1 MSKMS
6 VTEVA
11 RIFEVKPVTVVRW
24 INAGYLKAEKDPNG
38 RGRYGGSYLIEDAD
52 LRAFV
57 LSDNYSGHPED
68 ILDSRVFNRTPLL
81 EECYPINLLL
91 ACLGIP
97 IDSEEIAPDIWDY
110 DIRYF
115 KQLISTLMDREQR
128 VLEMRYQFGMSLD
141 EVGKALHLTR
151 ERVRQIQIKAERKL
165 RYRSASGGVRIV
177 NHEKYDALRQ
187 ENNELKARLSSLE
200 HNLDVY
206 RTRLEALDAIKV
218 ENPEENSGLKTERL
232 NKVKLEELDWSIRAY
247 NCLKR
252 AGFNTLGDIL
262 YFDQNQG
269 NIEAPFRCQ
278 SWWQIRNFG
287 KKSMIEV
294 AKTVFNY
301 CGYRLQDWKE
311 DKGYVGLIPL
321 APNEELCS
329 TPIYRGE

>member
-11 RIFEVKPVTVVRW
+11 RILEVTPSTVVRW
-24 INAGYLKAEKDPNG
+24 INQGYLKAEKDPNG
-38 RGRYGGSYLIEDAD
+38 RGRYGGSYLVEDSD

-57 LSDNYSGHPED
+57 MSDNYTGHPED
-68 ILDSRVFNRTPLL
+68 ILDSRAFIRVPSL
-81 EECYPINLLL
+81 EECYPINLLI
-91 ACLGIP
+91 ACLEIP
-97 IDSEEIAPDIWDY
+97 IDSEEVAPDIWDY
-110 DIRYF
+110 DIRHF
-115 KQLISTLMDREQR
+115 KKLISTLMDREQR
-128 VLEMRYQFGMSLD
+128 VLEMRYQFGMSL
-141 EVGKALHLTR
+141 EEAAKAFGLTK
-151 ERVRQIQIKAERKL
+151 ERVRQIQKKAERKL
-165 RYRSASGGVRIV
+165 RYSSVSDGIRVV
-177 NHEKYDALRQ
+177 NHETFDALKQ
-187 ENNELKARLSSLE
+187 ENSKLKARISGLE

-206 RTRLEALDAIKV
+206 RARLEELNV
-218 ENPEENSGLKTERL
+218 ELEKPEENRGSKAESF
-232 NKVKLEELDWSIRAY
+232 NKIKIEELDWSIRAY

-269 NIEAPFRCQ
+269 NVEEPFRCQ
-278 SWWQIRNFG
+278 SWWHIRNFG

>member
-11 RIFEVKPVTVVRW
+11 RILEVTPSTVVRW
-24 INAGYLKAEKDPNG
+24 INQGYLKAEKDPNG

-57 LSDNYSGHPED
+57 MSDNYTGHPED
-68 ILDSRVFNRTPLL
+68 ILNFRAFNRVPSL
-81 EECYPINLLL
+81 EECYPINLLI
-91 ACLGIP
+91 ACLDIP
-97 IDSEEIAPDIWDY
+97 IDSEEVAPDVWDY
-110 DIRYF
+110 DIRHF

-141 EVGKALHLTR
+141 EVAKAFGLTR
-151 ERVRQIQIKAERKL
+151 ERVRQIQKKAERKL
-165 RYRSASGGVRIV
+165 RYCSASSGIRVV
-177 NHEKYDALRQ
+177 NHETFDALKQ
-187 ENNELKARLSSLE
+187 ENTKLKARISGLE

-206 RTRLEALDAIKV
+206 RARLEELNV
-218 ENPEENSGLKTERL
+218 ELEKPEENRGCKAESF
-232 NKVKLEELDWSIRAY
+232 NKVKIEELDWSVRAY

-269 NIEAPFRCQ
+269 NVEEPFRCQ
-278 SWWQIRNFG
+278 SWWHIRNFG
-287 KKSMIEV
+287 RKSLMEV
-294 AKTVFNY
+294 AKSVFNY

-311 DKGYVGLIPL
+311 GNGYVGLIPL
-321 APNEELCS
+321 APNDELCS
-329 TPIYRGE
+329 VPIYRGE

>member
-11 RIFEVKPVTVVRW
+11 RILEVTPSTVVRW
-24 INAGYLKAEKDPNG
+24 INQGYLKAEKDPNG

-52 LRAFV
+52 MRAFV
-57 LSDNYSGHPED
+57 LSDNYTGHPED
-68 ILDSRVFNRTPLL
+68 ILDSRAFNRVPSL
-81 EECYPINLLL
+81 EECYPLNLLI
-91 ACLGIP
+91 ACLDIP
-97 IDSEEIAPDIWDY
+97 IDSEEVAPDIWDY
-110 DIRYF
+110 DIRHF
-115 KQLISTLMDREQR
+115 KKLISTLMDREQR
-128 VLEMRYQFGMSLD
+128 VLEMRYQFGMSL
-141 EVGKALHLTR
+141 EEAAKAFGLTK
-151 ERVRQIQIKAERKL
+151 ERVRQIQKKAERKL
-165 RYRSASGGVRIV
+165 RYRSVSDGIRVV
-177 NHEKYDALRQ
+177 NHETFDALKQ
-187 ENNELKARLSSLE
+187 ENSKLKARISGLE

-206 RTRLEALDAIKV
+206 RARLEELNV
-218 ENPEENSGLKTERL
+218 ELEKPEENRGLKAENF
-232 NKVKLEELDWSIRAY
+232 NKVKIEELDWSIRAY

-269 NIEAPFRCQ
+269 NVEEPFRYQ
-278 SWWQIRNFG
+278 SWWHIRNFG
-287 KKSMIEV
+287 RKSLMEV
-294 AKTVFNY
+294 ANIVFNY

>member
-11 RIFEVKPVTVVRW
+11 RFFKVKPSSVVRW
-24 INAGYLKAEKDPNG
+24 INNGYLKAEKDENG

-57 LSDNYSGHPED
+57 LSDNYTGHPED
-68 ILDSRVFNRTPLL
+68 IFDSRVFNRVSPI
-81 EECYPINLLL
+81 EECYPINLLIS
-91 ACLGIP
+91 CLEIP
-97 IDSEEIAPDIWDY
+97 VDSEEVTPDIWDY
-110 DIRYF
+110 DICCF
-115 KQLISTLMDREQR
+115 KKLISTLMDREQR
-128 VLEMRYQFGMSLD
+128 VLEMRYQFGMTLD
-141 EVGKALHLTR
+141 EIGKALHLTR
-151 ERVRQIQIKAERKL
+151 ERVRQIQKKAERKL
-165 RYRSASGGVRIV
+165 RYRSISGGIRIV
-177 NHEKYDALRQ
+177 DHEKYDALKQ
-187 ENNELKARLSSLE
+187 ENNELKARLSGLE

-206 RTRLEALDAIKV
+206 RARLAELDVKV
-218 ENPEENSGLKTERL
+218 ENPEENSEVKIEKL
-232 NKVKLEELDWSIRAY
+232 NAVKLEELDWSVRAY

-252 AGFNTLGDIL
+252 AGFNTLGDLL

-269 NIEAPFRCQ
+269 NIEAPFRYQ
-278 SWWQIRNFG
+278 SWWHIRNFG
-287 KKSMIEV
+287 KKSLIEV
-294 AKTVFNY
+294 AKVVFNY

>member
-11 RIFEVKPVTVVRW
+11 RILEVTPSTVVRW
-24 INAGYLKAEKDPNG
+24 INQGYLKAEKDPNG

-52 LRAFV
+52 MRAFV
-57 LSDNYSGHPED
+57 MSDNYTGHPED
-68 ILDSRVFNRTPLL
+68 ILDSRAFNRVPSL
-81 EECYPINLLL
+81 EECYPLNLLI
-91 ACLGIP
+91 ACLDIP
-97 IDSEEIAPDIWDY
+97 IDSEEVAPDIWDY
-110 DIRYF
+110 DIRHF
-115 KQLISTLMDREQR
+115 KKLISTLMDREQR
-128 VLEMRYQFGMSLD
+128 VLEMRYQFGMSL
-141 EVGKALHLTR
+141 EEAAKVFGLTK
-151 ERVRQIQIKAERKL
+151 ERVRQIQKKAERKL
-165 RYRSASGGVRIV
+165 RYRSASDGIRVV
-177 NHEKYDALRQ
+177 NHETFDALKQ
-187 ENNELKARLSSLE
+187 ENSKLKAMISRLE
-200 HNLDVY
+200 NNLDVY
-206 RTRLEALDAIKV
+206 RARLEELNV
-218 ENPEENSGLKTERL
+218 ELEKPEENRGSKAESF
-232 NKVKLEELDWSIRAY
+232 NKIKIEELDWSIRAY

-252 AGFNTLGDIL
+252 AGFNTLEDIL

-269 NIEAPFRCQ
+269 NVEEPFRCQ
-278 SWWQIRNFG
+278 SWWHIRNFG